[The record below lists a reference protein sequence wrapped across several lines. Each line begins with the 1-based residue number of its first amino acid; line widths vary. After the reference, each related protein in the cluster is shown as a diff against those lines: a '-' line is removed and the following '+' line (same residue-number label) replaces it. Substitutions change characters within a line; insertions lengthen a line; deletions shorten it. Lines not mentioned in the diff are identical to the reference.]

1 MENKRALER
10 LLTKSRLH
18 THYMYAVR
26 RFYRSSAPFFPA
38 LVAIVKSLLL
48 PSDWKVS
55 GNQFRFHHPTQTGCF
70 FHSRI
75 LCAPVEM
82 RALKAFQKQKL
93 VFFKTFKSCFFIYRV
108 LAFSIFKNQCAK

>member
-10 LLTKSRLH
+10 LTAWAFSRAKSRLH
-18 THYMYAVR
+18 THYIYAR

-70 FHSRI
+70 STHRFCVRQW
-75 LCAPVEM
+75 
-82 RALKAFQKQKL
+82 K
-93 VFFKTFKSCFFIYRV
+93 
-108 LAFSIFKNQCAK
+108 